1 MTPDTIARQF
11 TAPDGRFLCGRWGR
25 PIVPVVFGVQD
36 ETLPIVKGAI
46 EAVVAI
52 SGHRMSDTDPEL
64 GANLMLFF
72 LHDWSDLSGV
82 PGLERMIDGL
92 HPTIARL
99 QSENAN
105 QYRMFRFDADGAIK
119 AVFAFVRLDAA
130 LADLPAEDIALDQ
143 ATRMM
148 LTWGPQALRDTPVL
162 GRTDTGV
169 VIAPRI
175 AALLRAAYDPVL
187 PAVARDS
194 AHALRLAARMAA

>member
-1 MTPDTIARQF
+1 MTPDILTRQF
-11 TAPDGRFLCGRWGR
+11 TAADGSFLCARWGR

-46 EAVVAI
+46 EAVVALA
-52 SGHRMSDTDPEL
+52 GHRMSDTDPEL

-82 PGLERMIDGL
+82 PGLDRMIDGL

-105 QYRMFRFDADGAIK
+105 QYRMFRFDPHGAIK
-119 AVFAFVRLDAA
+119 AVFAFVRLDPA

-162 GRTDTGV
+162 GRTDAGV

-187 PAVARDS
+187 PAAARDAS
-194 AHALRLAARMAA
+194 HALRLAARMAV